1 MLELI
6 LVFSFKFVLFLLIVN
21 MLIFFFL
28 IFLMIDRVLKGFVD
42 FLFVMIILIFFFL
55 CVWYVLNCL
64 YIIFNVLLVY
74 VFLFIYGRFSIFLV
88 NLDVNEYIV
97 RGMVILVLLLN
108 VIMDSWDWFICLV
121 NVLVMLVMNCSFFVK
136 LFLFIKF

>member
-1 MLELI
+1 
-6 LVFSFKFVLFLLIVN
+6 
-21 MLIFFFL
+21 
-28 IFLMIDRVLKGFVD
+28 MIDRVLKGFVD
-42 FLFVMIILIFFFL
+42 FLFVMIMFIFFFL
-55 CVWYVLNCL
+55 CVWKVLNCL